1 VRSDEIHSRKRK
13 KRKKKKKKRKKRKR
27 EKKKKKGKKKG
38 LTRARTGDLIGVNDV
53 S

>member
-1 VRSDEIHSRKRK
+1 MKSIGEKE
-13 KRKKKKKKRKKRKR
+13 R
-27 EKKKKKGKKKG
+27 EKKKGKKERKERKEKKRKKKG